1 MKARNMNTQKT
12 FTITYFAKKYGKM
25 ITRNAKWD
33 SLSKYW
39 TSKAGNALVTY
50 YDLDAQGHRTCSGN
64 YKIRF

>member
-1 MKARNMNTQKT
+1 MNTQKT
-12 FTITYFAKKYGKM
+12 FTITYYAKKYGKM

-50 YDLDAQGHRTCSGN
+50 YDLDKQGCRTCSGN
-64 YKIRF
+64 YKIRY

>member
-12 FTITYFAKKYGKM
+12 FTITYFAKNYGKM

-33 SLSKYW
+33 NLSKNW
-39 TSKAGNALVTY
+39 TSKSGNALVSY